1 MGQGCMEKKF
11 QVITI
16 INSITIIILVIF
28 ISISTNNIEKET
40 NTINSQTNEIQT
52 INMENHEVQTTKSE
66 NNEIQTMETSNYN
79 NQLILKEALL
89 NYDKSKC
96 EEISNIN
103 IKKHC
108 INEVQF
114 NVISSEVISKNDVSI
129 CEKLIS
135 NDLIFRCNENYE
147 KFQEVNN

>member
-1 MGQGCMEKKF
+1 
-11 QVITI
+11 
-16 INSITIIILVIF
+16 NSITIIILVIF

>member
-1 MGQGCMEKKF
+1 MEKKF